1 MGEHSTTSERDLG
14 KEVVDSVLAVKR
26 EPGHCSDGPSTMG
39 SKETCGK
46 PVEREEKPSSPV

>member
-1 MGEHSTTSERDLG
+1 MREHSTTSESDLV
-14 KEVVDSVLAVKR
+14 KDSVLAVKR

-46 PVEREEKPSSPV
+46 PVERGEKPSSPV